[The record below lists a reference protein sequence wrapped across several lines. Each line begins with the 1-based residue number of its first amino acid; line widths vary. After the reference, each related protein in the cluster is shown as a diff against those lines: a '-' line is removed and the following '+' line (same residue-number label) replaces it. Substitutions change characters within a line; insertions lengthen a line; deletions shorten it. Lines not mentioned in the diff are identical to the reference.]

1 MILFYQLF
9 RLKHHINSVPTVKID
24 FDAYVDLLGQIT
36 IAKYSIFVILEH
48 VEDAT

>member
-9 RLKHHINSVPTVKID
+9 RVKHCIKYVNRVKID
-24 FDAYVDLLGQIT
+24 FDANVDLFGQIV

-48 VEDAT
+48 VEDAI